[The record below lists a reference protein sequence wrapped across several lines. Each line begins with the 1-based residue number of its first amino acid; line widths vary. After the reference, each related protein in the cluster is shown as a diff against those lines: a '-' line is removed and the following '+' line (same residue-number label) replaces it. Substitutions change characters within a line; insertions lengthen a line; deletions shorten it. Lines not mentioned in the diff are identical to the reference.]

1 MKIGCHLSSSGGY
14 LAMAQTAVSIG
25 ANVFQ
30 FFTRNPRGGAT
41 KPVDKSDVAAFLKY
55 ADENGIGPILAH
67 APYTL
72 NAAGAE
78 PRVREFA
85 EEVMVDD
92 LKRLELTPGAMYNF
106 HPGSHVGQG
115 AEKGIELIASHLNR
129 VFTRVCKDLSIS
141 ESGESVKRR
150 GLSTVVLLETM
161 AGKGSEVGRNFEEVR
176 AIIDATEGDR
186 GLKTGDVRLGVC
198 LDTCHVW
205 DGGYDIV
212 NDLDGVLKEFDK
224 IIGLDRLKAIHI
236 NDSMNVL
243 AAHKDRHEKIGKG
256 KIGLEAFAR
265 VVNHPKLRDLPFYL
279 ETPCDLQGYKEEIAL
294 LKGLRK

>member
-1 MKIGCHLSSSGGY
+1 MKVGCHLSSSGGY

-30 FFTRNPRGGAT
+30 FFTRNPRGGAA
-41 KPVDKSDVAAFLKY
+41 KPIDANDVAAFIEY
-55 ADENGIGPILAH
+55 ASANGIGPILAH

-85 EEVMVDD
+85 EATMADD
-92 LKRLELTPGAMYNF
+92 LVRLERTPGAMYNF

-115 AEKGIELIASHLNR
+115 AEAGIRLISDMLAR
-129 VFTRVCKDLSIS
+129 IFDAFGRAP
-141 ESGESVKRR
+141 
-150 GLSTVVLLETM
+150 STTVLLETM
-161 AGKGSEVGRNFEEVR
+161 AGKGSEIGRTFEELADIIEKTESR
-176 AIIDATEGDR
+176 AKGV
-186 GLKTGDVRLGVC
+186 KLGVC

-212 NDLDGVLKEFDK
+212 GDLGGVLDEFDRVVG
-224 IIGLDRLKAIHI
+224 IGRLKAVHT

-243 AAHKDRHEKIGKG
+243 GAHKDRHEKIGKG
-256 KIGLEAFAR
+256 KIGLEAFR
-265 VVNHPKLRDLPFYL
+265 RIVNEPRLKSLPFYL
-279 ETPCDLQGYKEEIAL
+279 ETPCDLQGYKEEIEL
-294 LKGLRK
+294 LKSLVA